1 MKKHQSFQKQWM
13 NYPKINPIFNY
24 KMKIKTYAGIPAE
37 YSKLDQSKIVL
48 IPVPYDGTS
57 TWQKGADKGPDAFL
71 EASEN
76 MELYDIETDSEVY
89 KQGVFLASPIIENTS
104 PEAVVEAVHE
114 TTKAYIKKSKFV
126 TLFGGE
132 HSISIGSIRAFNEM
146 FENLTVLHIDAH
158 ADLRQTY
165 EGSSCNHACAVYEA
179 SQTTNLIQVGIRSMD
194 SIETTVMDEDKTYFA
209 HEMAMDDNWID
220 SAIDQMTENVFIT
233 LDLDAFDPSI
243 MPSTGTPEPGGLLW
257 YETLEFLKQ
266 VFEEK
271 NVVGFD
277 IVELCPKEDNKAP
290 DFLAAKLYYKML
302 SYKFLNEGVDEDFES
317 NFNESSNTSGKYSKF
332 KVEDDY

>member
-1 MKKHQSFQKQWM
+1 MK
-13 NYPKINPIFNY
+13 N
-24 KMKIKTYAGIPAE
+24 YAGIADE
-37 YSKLDQSKIVL
+37 FAQLETAKVVL

-57 TWQKGADKGPDAFL
+57 TWGKGADKGPEAFL

-89 KQGVFLASPIIENTS
+89 KQGIHLTDVVTENGS
-104 PEAVVEAVHE
+104 PETMVNAVHKLAKE
-114 TTKAYIKKSKFV
+114 YIKRNKFV

-132 HSISIGSIRAFNEM
+132 HSISIGGIRAFNEC
-146 FENLTVLHIDAH
+146 FDNLTVLHIDAH
-158 ADLRQTY
+158 ADLRESY
-165 EGSSCNHACAVYEA
+165 EGTKYNHACAVNEA

-194 SIETTVMDEDKTYFA
+194 AIERTFMDDEKTFFA
-209 HEMAMDDNWID
+209 HDMANDEYWID
-220 SAIDQMTENVFIT
+220 KVIDLMTENVFIT
-233 LDLDAFDPSI
+233 FDLDALDPSI
-243 MPSTGTPEPGGLLW
+243 LPSTGTPEPGGLFW

-277 IVELCPKEDNKAP
+277 IVELCPNSQDKSS

-302 SYKFLNEGVDEDFES
+302 SYKFMGEDVDDDYDNTYDVNYKSGNTHSKFEDDED
-317 NFNESSNTSGKYSKF
+317 
-332 KVEDDY
+332 